1 MSEKLEREVW
11 TLERCAGCGLCVAT
25 CSKGMLY
32 WAEDEHPLR
41 EVREKALGLSHTPL
55 DSCTFCQRFCEETC
69 PRLRE
74 WTPLEI
80 KRLVTARAVGVV
92 NSGEP
97 GDVIKNLL
105 TATMASGLID
115 GVLLADM
122 NPWTLQPEA
131 RVVTSVGEIA
141 STLGVQ
147 YIWTPVLSA
156 LNDAIFKQGVRN
168 LAIVGTP
175 CAAEAIRAL
184 FESENERLQPYR
196 DAIRLT
202 ISPFCM
208 GVFAPALVSTYLA
221 EALGTEPGE
230 VRQLVA
236 LPSQDKMMAV
246 LWDGTRLDIPTTAV
260 QKYTRRGCASCDDY
274 LGESADIAVGTVGA
288 AEGYSTVIAR
298 STAGV
303 VALQHA
309 LNFGLLETGP
319 AVDQAALDK
328 AKADKERRERAQAFE
343 GLLILTLD
351 AFQDPAKRVEA
362 CREFE
367 RLYGTPQRAEVKIE
381 TMKEAGCVACSGC

>member
-1 MSEKLEREVW
+1 MSDRLEQEVW
-11 TLERCAGCGLCVAT
+11 ALERCAGCGLCVAT
-25 CSKGMLY
+25 CSKGVLY

-41 EVREKALGLSHTPL
+41 EVREKALGLSRTPL
-55 DSCTFCQRFCEETC
+55 DSCSFCQRFCEETC

-74 WTPLEI
+74 WTPLETR
-80 KRLVTARAVGVV
+80 RLVTARAVGVV

-97 GDVIKNLL
+97 GGVIKNLL
-105 TATMASGLID
+105 TAAMASGLID
-115 GVLLADM
+115 GVLLADV
-122 NPWTLQPEA
+122 NPWTLRPEA
-131 RVVTSVGEIA
+131 RVVTSVGELA
-141 STLGVQ
+141 DTLGVQ
-147 YIWTPVLSA
+147 YIWTPVLSS
-156 LNDAIFKQGVRN
+156 LNEAVFEKGVSN

-202 ISPFCM
+202 ISQFCM
-208 GVFAPALVSTYLA
+208 GVFMPALVSTYLA
-221 EALGTEPGE
+221 EELGIAPGE

-236 LPSQDKMMAV
+236 LPGQDKMMAV
-246 LWDGTRLDIPTTAV
+246 LWDGTRRDIPTTAV

-288 AEGYSTVIAR
+288 AEGYSTLIAR

-309 LNFGLLETGP
+309 LSFGLLETGP

-328 AKADKERRERAQAFE
+328 AKAEKERRERAQAFE

-351 AFQDPAKRVEA
+351 ALQDPARRVEA
-362 CREFE
+362 RREFE
-367 RLYGTPQRAEVKIE
+367 RLYGTPQRAEVE
-381 TMKEAGCVACSGC
+381 TVKEGGCVACSGC

>member
-1 MSEKLEREVW
+1 MSDRLEQEVW
-11 TLERCAGCGLCVAT
+11 ALERCAGCGLCVAT
-25 CSKGMLY
+25 CSKYMLY

-55 DSCTFCQRFCEETC
+55 DSCSFCQKFCEETC

-74 WTPLEI
+74 WTPLETR
-80 KRLVTARAVGVV
+80 RLIAARAVGLV

-105 TATMASGLID
+105 TAIMASGLID

-131 RVVTSVGEIA
+131 RVVTSVGELA
-141 STLGVQ
+141 DTLGVQ

-156 LNDAIFKQGVRN
+156 LNEAVFEKGVRN

-175 CAAEAIRAL
+175 CAAQGIRAL

-202 ISPFCM
+202 ISQFCM
-208 GVFAPALVSTYLA
+208 GVFMPALVSKYLA
-221 EALGTEPGE
+221 EELGIAPAE

-236 LPSQDKMMAV
+236 LPGQDEMMTV
-246 LWDGTRLDIPTTAV
+246 LWDGTRRDIPTTAV

-309 LNFGLLETGP
+309 LSFGLLETGP
-319 AVDQAALDK
+319 AVDEAALDQ
-328 AKADKERRERAQAFE
+328 AKAEKERRERAQAFD
-343 GLLILTLD
+343 GLLVLSLD
-351 AFQDPAKRVEA
+351 ALRDPARRVEA
-362 CREFE
+362 RREFE
-367 RLYGTPQRAEVKIE
+367 RLYGTPQRAEVEIV
-381 TMKEAGCVACSGC
+381 KEAGCVACSGC